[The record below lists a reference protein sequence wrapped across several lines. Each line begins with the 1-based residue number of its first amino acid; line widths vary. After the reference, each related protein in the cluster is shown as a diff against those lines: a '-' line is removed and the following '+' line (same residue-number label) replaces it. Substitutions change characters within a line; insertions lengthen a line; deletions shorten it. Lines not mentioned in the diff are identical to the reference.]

1 MTARHLT
8 VRDIPKAW
16 ALALD
21 RERRRRGVSLNQ
33 TVKDLLARALG
44 VAGAPLEN
52 GLRDLAGT
60 WSEAEFREFEH
71 DTAFLSEAD
80 EEPWR

>member
-8 VRDIPKAW
+8 VRDIPKRLAN
-16 ALALD
+16 ALE
-21 RERRRRGVSLNQ
+21 RERRRRGSSLNQ

-44 VAGAPLEN
+44 LDAAPFDN

-60 WSEAEFREFEH
+60 WSEADLQRFEK
-71 DTAFLSEAD
+71 DTEFLSEIDD
-80 EEPWR
+80 ELWR